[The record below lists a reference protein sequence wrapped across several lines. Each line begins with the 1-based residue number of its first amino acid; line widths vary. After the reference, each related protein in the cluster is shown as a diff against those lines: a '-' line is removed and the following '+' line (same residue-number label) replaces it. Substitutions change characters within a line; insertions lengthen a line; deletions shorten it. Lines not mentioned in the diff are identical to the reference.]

1 MKRTQSMEKIASGD
15 QKEEVSCR
23 ICLDNEGAVYRV
35 CDCQGGLGYMH
46 MDCLQRWLQEKT
58 NDRTANCEICKK
70 PFKIRKARR
79 FNFSWATA
87 CSRRSLVIYFEVAM
101 SILAVL
107 MAIAAFVVIKGTKS
121 WETGTIVLI
130 SFMLA
135 VAAGLVGLVI
145 WRHYLR

>member
-1 MKRTQSMEKIASGD
+1 MEKIASGD

-79 FNFSWATA
+79 LVFTMHISNFKNNINSIIIILYFFYPNYFCAHKK
-87 CSRRSLVIYFEVAM
+87 SRICE
-101 SILAVL
+101 
-107 MAIAAFVVIKGTKS
+107 FVVPS
-121 WETGTIVLI
+121 MLVLI
-130 SFMLA
+130 ILC
-135 VAAGLVGLVI
+135 
-145 WRHYLR
+145 H